1 MALVGEFQG
10 DTGSLV
16 FERLLAAKWS
26 LAGTIALPN
35 WDNTTGAQFTCFTGT
50 KLQILTYL
58 CRIAKFTCFTG
69 TKLQI
74 LTHLCRIGTTP
85 QVRLLALLGK
95 KYRY

>member
-1 MALVGEFQG
+1 MQAAAFGAAGGTRMALVGEFQG

-50 KLQILTYL
+50 KLQILNY
-58 CRIAKFTCFTG
+58 
-69 TKLQI
+69 
-74 LTHLCRIGTTP
+74 LCRIGTTP
-85 QVRLLALLGK
+85 QVLSLLALLVLNY
-95 KYRY
+95 KY

>member
-35 WDNTTGAQFTCFTGT
+35 WDNTAGA
-50 KLQILTYL
+50 
-58 CRIAKFTCFTG
+58 A
-69 TKLQI
+69 
-74 LTHLCRIGTTP
+74 
-85 QVRLLALLGK
+85 
-95 KYRY
+95 